1 MTSNPTF
8 RETAAK
14 SMPGLTLLLLLIV
27 LVLAFPAG
35 MIKLLKAGETLPGL
49 LCGLG
54 FVASLLGLGG
64 FFVVEPNQAAVLTLL
79 GNYVGSERRP
89 GLWWANPF
97 VVKRKIT
104 LRVRNFESNKLKVN
118 DQDGNPI
125 EIASVVVWKV
135 VDSAKALFEVDKYED
150 YVQIQSESALRNLAS
165 RYPYD
170 SHDDQ
175 RLSLRGSPEVV
186 GEAVRA
192 VRPDHFVFASTS
204 SVYGA
209 NQSMPFAEQDS
220 ASHPLSLYA
229 ATKQAFVS
237 LLTYWVEA
245 HGMRAVTV
253 EFTDT
258 YGPGDTRRKLIP
270 FMLAAE
276 RGGTTMAMVPASV
289 PMDFVHVD
297 DAVSAIRVAA
307 ARTQGATSPGHEI
320 FAVRSGATQEVRA
333 LFAAWEAA
341 RGTAIAADWGARA
354 VRAREMLD
362 PWTQGVVLPGWSP
375 RVSLEEGLR
384 TL

>member
-1 MTSNPTF
+1 MAEASSVGD
-8 RETAAK
+8 RW
-14 SMPGLTLLLLLIV
+14 
-27 LVLAFPAG
+27 LVTGA
-35 MIKLLKAGETLPGL
+35 T
-49 LCGLG
+49 G
-54 FVASLLGLGG
+54 FVGGALVRALAADGIEVHSVVRRPSEDPAVQALGVLTTPHQHDGSTEGLMAIVAAARPTVVAHLASN
-64 FFVVEPNQAAVLTLL
+64 FIAEHRSDQVEPLVRDNVLFGAQLL
-79 GNYVGSERRP
+79 EAMRASGVSRLINVGSA
-89 GLWWANPF
+89 W
-97 VVKRKIT
+97 
-104 LRVRNFESNKLKVN
+104 
-118 DQDGNPI
+118 QH
-125 EIASVVVWKV
+125 
-135 VDSAKALFEVDKYED
+135 YED
-150 YVQIQSESALRNLAS
+150 REF
-165 RYPYD
+165 
-170 SHDDQ
+170 
-175 RLSLRGSPEVV
+175 SP
-186 GEAVRA
+186 
-192 VRPDHFVFASTS
+192 TC
-204 SVYGA
+204 
-209 NQSMPFAEQDS
+209 
-220 ASHPLSLYA
+220 LYA

-245 HGMRAVTV
+245 HGMRAVTI
-253 EFTDT
+253 ELTDT